1 MNRSDVQ
8 DWLDRYIRAWRS
20 GDRDQIAELFGQDA
34 VYRYNPYDESRW
46 VRGQE
51 AIVNAWLGERDES
64 ESWEARYTAYAVDGD
79 RAVATGSSR
88 YFATADEP
96 EKTYHT
102 VFVLKFNDAGR
113 CTEFV
118 EYG

>member
-1 MNRSDVQ
+1 MTHEEVQ

-20 GDRDQIAELFGQDA
+20 GDREQIEALFSQDA
-34 VYRYNPYDESRW
+34 VYRYNPHDESRW
-46 VRGQE
+46 VRGRG
-51 AIVNAWLGERDES
+51 AIANAWLNERDES

-79 RAVATGSSR
+79 RAVATGASR

-102 VFVLKFNDAGR
+102 AFVLKFDDDLR